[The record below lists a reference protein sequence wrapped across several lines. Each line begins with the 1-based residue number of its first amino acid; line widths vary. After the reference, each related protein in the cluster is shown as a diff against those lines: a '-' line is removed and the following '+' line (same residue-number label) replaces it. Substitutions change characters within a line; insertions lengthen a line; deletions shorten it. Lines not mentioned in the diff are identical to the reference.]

1 MVKKLTFPTLTLLSY
16 DDSVAELSR
25 RNLNEVRLETGTRDE
40 NRSAP
45 APLRNDI
52 IALTAENVE
61 NGITEVLACT
71 FRVGGCWELFAD
83 RHPEC
88 TGNLEN
94 AVEIL
99 TTTLQADGAAV
110 LPGVYAHETNWGY
123 AHPSALWR
131 FRKDGEKHILVPGT
145 VPRKP
150 SGDMSRPVSMEEVTR

>member
-61 NGITEVLACT
+61 NGITDVLACT
-71 FRVGGCWELFAD
+71 FRGGGCWELFAD

-110 LPGVYAHETNWGY
+110 SPGVYAHYTPWGY
-123 AHPSALWR
+123 AHNPGLWR
-131 FRKDGEKHILVPGT
+131 YRKDGEKPILVPGT
-145 VPRKP
+145 VPGEP
-150 SGDMSRPVSMEEVTR
+150 SGTISQAVSMEEVTR